1 MPELGKVGVGF
12 ERVAALVSQ
21 GGTVVGQGLLL
32 LPDVQVDLLGA
43 AGQHIGISL
52 TVVEGLYVPCQK
64 ILFEIFVD
72 VFLSLSSQFSL
83 N

>member
-1 MPELGKVGVGF
+1 MPELGKVRVGF

-43 AGQHIGISL
+43 AVQHI
-52 TVVEGLYVPCQK
+52 
-64 ILFEIFVD
+64 D
-72 VFLSLSSQFSL
+72 
-83 N
+83 

>member
-1 MPELGKVGVGF
+1 MPELGKMRVWF

-43 AGQHIGISL
+43 AVRHI
-52 TVVEGLYVPCQK
+52 
-64 ILFEIFVD
+64 D
-72 VFLSLSSQFSL
+72 
-83 N
+83 

>member
-43 AGQHIGISL
+43 AVQHIGISL
-52 TVVEGLYVPCQK
+52 TVVEGLFIHCLLSF
-64 ILFEIFVD
+64 LFLLRFGLERIY
-72 VFLSLSSQFSL
+72 
-83 N
+83 